1 MATESL
7 QQAMALGSRDPEL
20 QAALHD
26 AQQRLDAGEWRTANP
41 TTGTSSRSART
52 SKWED
57 APDVEVFDP
66 EEEIG
71 GRR

>member
-1 MATESL
+1 MA
-7 QQAMALGSRDPEL
+7 
-20 QAALHD
+20 
-26 AQQRLDAGEWRTANP
+26 AGEGRAADATS
-41 TTGTSSRSART
+41 GTSTRAARA